1 MSRRIFV
8 IDDDEVAMEVA
19 RMIKSKEKQR
29 RRRSMYDGGGHLVN
43 YPTYHT
49 EEHYGGCGSVGC
61 GSTMSSCGMRDSS
74 LYGCGGNRRRQYTY
88 GCGGAMSSFGT
99 CG

>member
-19 RMIKSKEKQR
+19 RMLKSKEKQR
-29 RRRSMYDGGGHLVN
+29 RRRSMYDDGRNLVN
-43 YPTYHT
+43 YPSHQT

-61 GSTMSSCGMRDSS
+61 GATMSYCGMRDTSS
-74 LYGCGGNRRRQYTY
+74 YGCGGGRRRQPTY
-88 GCGGAMSSFGT
+88 GCGAYPTFGT